1 MRYPKTFY
9 SLRSCMLGT
18 LLICSIGS
26 PAQNGIAYGDT
37 KGKTP
42 AWSNN
47 RAEDTNDQKTLFTVL
62 KELNKKRG
70 VYFLFSEEGLS
81 QKLVNPVIDD
91 AQSIEKI
98 LDAVLK
104 NTGLKYKKVSENTF
118 VILNDKE
125 KFRNAKDLQQ
135 VNFEGSGIKKQ
146 EEGKTFDE
154 ITGRITDSKGDP
166 LSGVS
171 ITVKGTNKGTATN
184 TRGEF
189 SIDASKGDILVVSY
203 VGYEKKEITI
213 GNSNNIA
220 ISLNAADQQ
229 LTEVVVTALGIK
241 KEKKA
246 LGYSVTEVKGNELT
260 QAREVNVANSLVGK
274 VAGVNVSSVSGGP
287 GSSTSVIIRGVSS
300 LSGQN
305 QPL

>member
-1 MRYPKTFY
+1 MRYPKTFF
-9 SLRSCMLGT
+9 SLRSCMIGA

-26 PAQNGIAYGDT
+26 PAQNAVAYGDT
-37 KGKTP
+37 KGKTT

-47 RAEDTNDQKTLFTVL
+47 RVEDTNDQKTLFTVL

-146 EEGKTFDE
+146 EEEKAFEE
-154 ITGRITDSKGDP
+154 I
-166 LSGVS
+166 
-171 ITVKGTNKGTATN
+171 
-184 TRGEF
+184 
-189 SIDASKGDILVVSY
+189 
-203 VGYEKKEITI
+203 
-213 GNSNNIA
+213 
-220 ISLNAADQQ
+220 
-229 LTEVVVTALGIK
+229 
-241 KEKKA
+241 
-246 LGYSVTEVKGNELT
+246 
-260 QAREVNVANSLVGK
+260 
-274 VAGVNVSSVSGGP
+274 
-287 GSSTSVIIRGVSS
+287 
-300 LSGQN
+300 
-305 QPL
+305 